1 MKANK
6 YGFELEQRGE
16 LQSSNSIL
24 GSQYE
29 LIGEKKTKKPNNRL
43 RIGLAV
49 VFISIVI
56 LIVVLVVVFDKDE
69 SNNSGGSSAQD
80 QGKHSTSRLTSTTT
94 NPQPTTDHYTT
105 STKQPDLTTTD
116 PGQDWLKEPC
126 QPQQAVTCP
135 WKSNPVLLISLD
147 GFRAEYLTRNLTP
160 TLQRLT
166 SCGVHTPYMRAV
178 YPTLT
183 FPNHYTIVTGL
194 YPESHGIVD
203 NNMYDPV
210 INEKFSIGGSS
221 KENPAWWGGE
231 PIWSTAKKQ
240 GKKTA
245 TYFWVG
251 SEVNISGIMPDIYY
265 PYDGSV
271 TFEDR
276 VDKALEWLSWPENKR
291 PDLITLYFNEPDHTG
306 HGNGPVSP
314 EVDAML
320 GRVDGIINRLM
331 NGLYRRQIHNCVNLM
346 VLADHGME
354 STSCDRRV
362 YLNQY
367 MNTSHYLIFDGT
379 IGQLHTK
386 FHEEKVGR
394 SYVVK
399 ETPNPLPLEE
409 VKKLLHCKS
418 GHIQMFDKTTMP
430 VRHHYTNNQRLGD
443 VILDMQN
450 RWTVARN
457 SRSYCLKGNHGFDN
471 LYKSMQ
477 ALFVAHGPDFRQG
490 IESDPFEN
498 IELYNLMCELLKI
511 SPAPNNGT
519 MGSLNHLLRR
529 PPAIPTTNR
538 TMSPVCSHNKE
549 DSIPDRNCYCG
560 NKVKSFTSTTVY
572 SSPFGKP
579 EMSVTEDVCILSTND
594 TASGYSKTHKMPVW
608 TSFILYPN
616 KTVDNMTGSCV
627 NIDPRVQL
635 LSCSS
640 YRNDN
645 MSISHH
651 FIVNSGFSVKNSDLE
666 KTLSSSLV
674 PMYDGFRDG
683 IWEYTMKLILDYGNQ
698 RSGMEVII
706 GSAFDN
712 NRDGLWEDVSNET
725 KYVGKDGVPVPTHY
739 YIIIISCKHGDI
751 LNCITT
757 DLELLSFILPHLPA
771 VPNCMP
777 DEDYLMENVARIRDI
792 ELLTGIQFLTGLPDD
807 TAASLRTFLPTSLWK
822 PSKMSLHWKDVPCSA
837 PSNSK
842 CHGKIPLI
850 LISLDGFRADYVQRK
865 LTPVIEKLRTCGLH
879 TPYMRSVYPT
889 VTFPNHYTIATGL
902 YPESHGIIS
911 NNMYDADIGEVFS
924 LSSHTKMDPRWWGGE
939 PIWNTAKKQGRKA
952 YTFFWPGS
960 DVNIS
965 GSYPDVWVGYDG
977 KIGFPERL
985 EKVTEWLLLPDD
997 KKPDII
1003 TLYFDEP
1010 DHAGHQKGPD
1020 GEMLNGQLETVDDML
1035 GRLMNTLY
1043 QEGLHDCVNLIV
1055 IADHG
1060 MQHVSCS
1067 NMVKLPQYMPDDMKN
1082 ILVFDGTFGR
1092 IENDYARISKYKVK
1106 TENFTQVP
1114 VSKITDELMCKN
1126 PAMKVFTKETA
1137 PKRFHYL
1144 NNKRIGDVLLDMQDQ
1159 WLVTDTNTFWCT
1171 GGNHGWDNLYKSM
1184 HALFLAHG
1192 PAFKQ
1197 QLEIKPFENIE
1208 LYNLMCE
1215 ISGIKP
1221 APNNGTVGA
1230 LNHILN
1236 HPNTIPHVT
1245 ASQIK
1250 SNVTKP
1256 IPLCGCDSK
1265 NINLPNTV
1273 PDSTRLLPFGIPVSL
1288 YGTLYTKLYKDLAS
1302 GYNDNRTFWATVAMP
1317 QTQGDV
1323 NSTKVC
1329 YVNDLSNGELTCDDY
1344 VNKDRNISLQTL
1356 YSRPVAGDNFLSS
1369 AVPMFDGFKN
1379 GIWEYVWQLSRDY
1392 SQRYG
1397 NMSVTTGPIYDYNGD
1412 GLVDVLFDSQST
1424 VNSNSAVILPTHFFM
1439 ILIKCK
1445 NKTLNLPCNGDI
1457 DVQSYILPHVQSVP
1471 NCLYNLEYLKDNVAR
1486 IRDIE
1491 LLTGIQFLTENIDQ
1505 AVAAQHRTYLPVNL
1519 WPSELTETWLDKP
1532 CPSQPETCNSD
1543 YQPLI
1548 LLSLDGFRAD
1558 YLLRNFTPYIK
1569 KLSQC
1574 GVHAPYMRSVYPT
1587 KTFPN
1592 HYSIVTGLYP
1602 ESHGVIDN
1610 NMYDESIGAWFGMS
1624 KPNASDPR
1632 WWKGEPIWNT
1642 AKKNNKKSATYFW
1655 PGSDVQIQG
1664 MYPDIWKKYDGK
1676 IPFDSRVDELLRW
1689 VELPA
1694 GQRPDF
1700 MTLYFDEP
1708 DHTGHSVGPDD
1719 IPKIGQALDKVD
1731 EAVGRLMEGLYRRNL
1746 HNCANIIIVADH
1758 GMSDTSCDRLITV
1771 RDYITEYNNMYVY
1784 EGAFSRINPKIKYGR
1799 SHPRS
1804 VPNPV
1809 PVANIIANMSCKTP
1823 HMKVY
1828 NKLLLPKRHHYA
1840 NSPRIA
1846 DIIVDVEDKWLFT
1859 YRALK
1864 SYNKRFC
1871 VGGNHGYDNMYKSMN
1886 ALFLAHGPSFKQ
1898 NLKVEPFEN
1907 IELYNLMS
1915 VIMNITAAPNN
1926 GTKGSLNQL
1935 LRQPP
1940 VTITSLPSSV
1950 YNKTITDTIDT
1961 TVSPECLKRCPAFR
1975 NINKSAINRKRT
1987 ETRNTPLG
1995 IPVMQTYPRLSVDL
2009 LYQPS
2014 HITGYDRNLKSP
2026 AWISYTIG
2034 QNSTTSKLDPG
2045 CLLPDKRTNTISD
2058 DKSSCVVN
2066 SNLPN
2071 NFTWAS
2077 FMVSDDKEAAGYNSL
2092 SSLFLPVYKGFYM
2105 GIWSKLKEKVHQWS
2119 VTYREVNIIAGPAY
2133 DYDYDGH
2140 ADTTD
2145 ILHKYIKKFYGNN
2158 TDIAIPS
2165 HLFLIVTR
2173 CDMPGS
2179 NLAVCSSLKTMSFIL
2194 PNIQH
2199 ENNCQNTEDYLT
2211 DNEARLR
2218 DVELLTGLQ
2227 FYMDYKNSIQLRTF
2241 LPHGLWSV

>member
-1 MKANK
+1 
-6 YGFELEQRGE
+6 
-16 LQSSNSIL
+16 
-24 GSQYE
+24 
-29 LIGEKKTKKPNNRL
+29 
-43 RIGLAV
+43 
-49 VFISIVI
+49 
-56 LIVVLVVVFDKDE
+56 
-69 SNNSGGSSAQD
+69 
-80 QGKHSTSRLTSTTT
+80 
-94 NPQPTTDHYTT
+94 
-105 STKQPDLTTTD
+105 
-116 PGQDWLKEPC
+116 
-126 QPQQAVTCP
+126 
-135 WKSNPVLLISLD
+135 
-147 GFRAEYLTRNLTP
+147 
-160 TLQRLT
+160 
-166 SCGVHTPYMRAV
+166 
-178 YPTLT
+178 
-183 FPNHYTIVTGL
+183 
-194 YPESHGIVD
+194 
-203 NNMYDPV
+203 
-210 INEKFSIGGSS
+210 
-221 KENPAWWGGE
+221 
-231 PIWSTAKKQ
+231 
-240 GKKTA
+240 
-245 TYFWVG
+245 
-251 SEVNISGIMPDIYY
+251 
-265 PYDGSV
+265 
-271 TFEDR
+271 
-276 VDKALEWLSWPENKR
+276 
-291 PDLITLYFNEPDHTG
+291 
-306 HGNGPVSP
+306 
-314 EVDAML
+314 
-320 GRVDGIINRLM
+320 
-331 NGLYRRQIHNCVNLM
+331 
-346 VLADHGME
+346 
-354 STSCDRRV
+354 
-362 YLNQY
+362 
-367 MNTSHYLIFDGT
+367 
-379 IGQLHTK
+379 
-386 FHEEKVGR
+386 
-394 SYVVK
+394 
-399 ETPNPLPLEE
+399 
-409 VKKLLHCKS
+409 
-418 GHIQMFDKTTMP
+418 MP

-549 DSIPDRNCYCG
+549 DSIPDRNCYCK

-579 EMSVTEDVCILSTND
+579 EISVAEDVCILSTND

-725 KYVGKDGVPVPTHY
+725 MYVGKDGVPVPTHY

-837 PSNSK
+837 PSNTK
-842 CHGKIPLI
+842 CQGKIPLL

-865 LTPVIEKLRTCGLH
+865 LTPVIEKLRTCGHISKPLHNSYSKLH

-1020 GEMLNGQLETVDDML
+1020 GELLNGQLETVDDML

-1159 WLVTDTNTFWCT
+1159 WLVTDTNSFWCT

-1215 ISGIKP
+1215 SEVNFTFLSFGLIVS
-1221 APNNGTVGA
+1221 AFV
-1230 LNHILN
+1230 
-1236 HPNTIPHVT
+1236 VT
-1245 ASQIK
+1245 LVV
-1250 SNVTKP
+1250 SNV
-1256 IPLCGCDSK
+1256 C
-1265 NINLPNTV
+1265 
-1273 PDSTRLLPFGIPVSL
+1273 
-1288 YGTLYTKLYKDLAS
+1288 
-1302 GYNDNRTFWATVAMP
+1302 
-1317 QTQGDV
+1317 
-1323 NSTKVC
+1323 
-1329 YVNDLSNGELTCDDY
+1329 
-1344 VNKDRNISLQTL
+1344 
-1356 YSRPVAGDNFLSS
+1356 
-1369 AVPMFDGFKN
+1369 
-1379 GIWEYVWQLSRDY
+1379 
-1392 SQRYG
+1392 
-1397 NMSVTTGPIYDYNGD
+1397 
-1412 GLVDVLFDSQST
+1412 
-1424 VNSNSAVILPTHFFM
+1424 
-1439 ILIKCK
+1439 
-1445 NKTLNLPCNGDI
+1445 
-1457 DVQSYILPHVQSVP
+1457 
-1471 NCLYNLEYLKDNVAR
+1471 NCLIQMR
-1486 IRDIE
+1486 IRRSKKN
-1491 LLTGIQFLTENIDQ
+1491 T
-1505 AVAAQHRTYLPVNL
+1505 
-1519 WPSELTETWLDKP
+1519 
-1532 CPSQPETCNSD
+1532 
-1543 YQPLI
+1543 QPLI
-1548 LLSLDGFRAD
+1548 D
-1558 YLLRNFTPYIK
+1558 
-1569 KLSQC
+1569 
-1574 GVHAPYMRSVYPT
+1574 
-1587 KTFPN
+1587 
-1592 HYSIVTGLYP
+1592 VTSREP
-1602 ESHGVIDN
+1602 E
-1610 NMYDESIGAWFGMS
+1610 
-1624 KPNASDPR
+1624 
-1632 WWKGEPIWNT
+1632 T
-1642 AKKNNKKSATYFW
+1642 
-1655 PGSDVQIQG
+1655 
-1664 MYPDIWKKYDGK
+1664 
-1676 IPFDSRVDELLRW
+1676 SR
-1689 VELPA
+1689 
-1694 GQRPDF
+1694 
-1700 MTLYFDEP
+1700 
-1708 DHTGHSVGPDD
+1708 
-1719 IPKIGQALDKVD
+1719 
-1731 EAVGRLMEGLYRRNL
+1731 EGLYEVIEVETKMSL
-1746 HNCANIIIVADH
+1746 ENI
-1758 GMSDTSCDRLITV
+1758 TSASNIRTSLSTSSND
-1771 RDYITEYNNMYVY
+1771 NM
-1784 EGAFSRINPKIKYGR
+1784 GLPTS
-1799 SHPRS
+1799 S
-1804 VPNPV
+1804 
-1809 PVANIIANMSCKTP
+1809 NINMSCLAETAQVISDTKDCSGSSHNSSISDASEKSNTYVSNETQYLNP
-1823 HMKVY
+1823 YTVLHQNENTKREHAY
-1828 NKLLLPKRHHYA
+1828 NDTR
-1840 NSPRIA
+1840 
-1846 DIIVDVEDKWLFT
+1846 
-1859 YRALK
+1859 
-1864 SYNKRFC
+1864 
-1871 VGGNHGYDNMYKSMN
+1871 
-1886 ALFLAHGPSFKQ
+1886 
-1898 NLKVEPFEN
+1898 
-1907 IELYNLMS
+1907 
-1915 VIMNITAAPNN
+1915 
-1926 GTKGSLNQL
+1926 
-1935 LRQPP
+1935 
-1940 VTITSLPSSV
+1940 SSV
-1950 YNKTITDTIDT
+1950 T
-1961 TVSPECLKRCPAFR
+1961 
-1975 NINKSAINRKRT
+1975 
-1987 ETRNTPLG
+1987 
-1995 IPVMQTYPRLSVDL
+1995 SVKQDL
-2009 LYQPS
+2009 DDEAEYQ
-2014 HITGYDRNLKSP
+2014 
-2026 AWISYTIG
+2026 
-2034 QNSTTSKLDPG
+2034 
-2045 CLLPDKRTNTISD
+2045 
-2058 DKSSCVVN
+2058 
-2066 SNLPN
+2066 
-2071 NFTWAS
+2071 
-2077 FMVSDDKEAAGYNSL
+2077 
-2092 SSLFLPVYKGFYM
+2092 
-2105 GIWSKLKEKVHQWS
+2105 
-2119 VTYREVNIIAGPAY
+2119 
-2133 DYDYDGH
+2133 
-2140 ADTTD
+2140 
-2145 ILHKYIKKFYGNN
+2145 
-2158 TDIAIPS
+2158 
-2165 HLFLIVTR
+2165 
-2173 CDMPGS
+2173 
-2179 NLAVCSSLKTMSFIL
+2179 
-2194 PNIQH
+2194 
-2199 ENNCQNTEDYLT
+2199 
-2211 DNEARLR
+2211 
-2218 DVELLTGLQ
+2218 
-2227 FYMDYKNSIQLRTF
+2227 
-2241 LPHGLWSV
+2241 